1 MLQTTSSCAGCN
13 SLARGGRKMIDM
25 PTELQEEF
33 AIIVQPSVNDAVP
46 SQIVINKRGPATLS
60 GSGAM
65 SWEET
70 PLRGYA
76 RRRGRRIQAALISD
90 TGRLEKTSSTP
101 NPPAVWPGVRV
112 VNSAPRCTA
121 LQPHCR

>member
-1 MLQTTSSCAGCN
+1 
-13 SLARGGRKMIDM
+13 MIDM
-25 PTELQEEF
+25 PTELQEES

-76 RRRGRRIQAALISD
+76 RRRGRAFR
-90 TGRLEKTSSTP
+90 R
-101 NPPAVWPGVRV
+101 
-112 VNSAPRCTA
+112 
-121 LQPHCR
+121 H